1 MPIVKFHENT
11 TARKGLTYSKMTKYI
26 LLCENSEKYMCEFIR
41 QREVSKTQ
49 KNPYH
54 YMLDWFKVT
63 FPHYNEQAEFNAD
76 GQIIVTTADYLTETE
91 EKIAY
96 SPLRQRAQNRSKA
109 TSASSVPIFG

>member
-63 FPHYNEQAEFNAD
+63 FNK
-76 GQIIVTTADYLTETE
+76 QINIPTNLRSRFGYHTLCAASLMGENKLAQDKCETVLMPGLMY
-91 EKIAY
+91 K
-96 SPLRQRAQNRSKA
+96 
-109 TSASSVPIFG
+109 